1 MLLNHVRSRVSDRK
15 RTCTKEQNM
24 FVIKGTKY
32 VYQSCMFIII
42 VIVIFFKVCY
52 SVDNMFILFCLPL
65 FVLCVF
71 TRVCVHLQVSDVND
85 DVRRVAVTSLGFLL
99 FRSVPLLYTHTPSH
113 HSPLLPLC
121 LELPVPRMH
130 GLVPVLDFF
139 SKESVAA

>member
-1 MLLNHVRSRVSDRK
+1 
-15 RTCTKEQNM
+15 M

-52 SVDNMFILFCLPL
+52 SVDNMFILFCLLL
-65 FVLCVF
+65 FILCVF

-99 FRSVPLLYTHTPSH
+99 FRSVPLFLNTHTPTLPGSH
-113 HSPLLPLC
+113 HSLLLPLC
-121 LELPVPRMH
+121 LL
-130 GLVPVLDFF
+130 
-139 SKESVAA
+139 